1 VEHSAAVAE
10 LAGNPLLLT
19 ILSIIGRRR
28 ELPRERR
35 NVYEH
40 AVSVLVEH
48 WDATG
53 KHLSEVRGGAGM
65 PYLEYEDKLEL
76 LHLVARHMQD
86 GPAGLAGNYIAGQDL
101 RYYFDAFLRD
111 RFELPPERSVPAA
124 KAMLGQLR
132 ERNFILAR
140 FGGGAYGFVHRV
152 FLEYLAADD
161 IRQQFSEHKMTQDGL
176 LGMFGQH
183 WNDPAWQE
191 VLLLVTGMISEAF
204 AAEVINRLLAAD
216 AMWYLRSDPVPR
228 HVVLALQCLG
238 EVRKLG
244 GLGHQSHAVARAIAS
259 LLEEA
264 ASTSDYHLANVVVE
278 TLEKSAVPVFTS
290 LGEHWAGL
298 GRYQHWYLT
307 RGQFLRQGY
316 GLPVAAVAARLYV
329 ALLLRNDY
337 QTRRH
342 LITLAASGPV
352 AIRAAAVEALVGGW
366 GADPATGELLRERA
380 TTDTSEYVRRTAMQA
395 LASGWGADPATAE
408 LLHERATTDTSEN
421 VRHAAM
427 QPPISGPPRAPN

>member
-1 VEHSAAVAE
+1 MPFLRQGGPALVVFDGLDEVFDPRRREEVTRQIDAFAARYPQARVIVTSRPVGYQRAILDAAGFAHYMLQDLDLKQIRAFTTAWYRASWPGNPAEAGSLNQRLLRAVEHSAAVAE

-19 ILSIIGRRR
+19 ILAIIGRRR

-53 KHLSEVRGGAGM
+53 KHLSDVRADGGM

-101 RYYFDAFLRD
+101 RHYFDTFLRD
-111 RFELPPERSVPAA
+111 RFELPPDRSVPAA
-124 KAMLGQLR
+124 NAMLGQLR

-161 IRQQFSEHKMTQDGL
+161 IRQQFSEHKMTQDEL
-176 LGMFGQH
+176 LGVFGQH

-204 AAEVINRLLAAD
+204 AAKVIDQLLAAD
-216 AMWYLRSDPVPR
+216 PLWYLRPDSVPR
-228 HVVLALQCLG
+228 HVVLALGCLG

-244 GLGHQSHAVARAIAS
+244 GLTHQA
-259 LLEEA
+259 
-264 ASTSDYHLANVVVE
+264 
-278 TLEKSAVPVFTS
+278 TL
-290 LGEHWAGL
+290 W
-298 GRYQHWYLT
+298 
-307 RGQFLRQGY
+307 
-316 GLPVAAVAARLYV
+316 
-329 ALLLRNDY
+329 
-337 QTRRH
+337 
-342 LITLAASGPV
+342 
-352 AIRAAAVEALVGGW
+352 
-366 GADPATGELLRERA
+366 
-380 TTDTSEYVRRTAMQA
+380 
-395 LASGWGADPATAE
+395 
-408 LLHERATTDTSEN
+408 
-421 VRHAAM
+421 
-427 QPPISGPPRAPN
+427 QPQ